1 MSENLRP
8 KKKRKAEKLHLNIKK
23 KWEGLI
29 KGIDKIEVPVTVLD
43 TVEIALIDGTSIAL
57 NIKQLLATGSEA
69 EEIEEWLNDKFD
81 DLDEYIVTVD
91 FFVDIDQVANVVQP
105 ETDRLLKNL

>member
-57 NIKQLLATGSEA
+57 NIKQLLASGSEA

-81 DLDEYIVTVD
+81 DLDE
-91 FFVDIDQVANVVQP
+91 
-105 ETDRLLKNL
+105 

>member
-8 KKKRKAEKLHLNIKK
+8 KKNRKSEKLHLNIKK